1 MRRITSTALAVVA
14 FCATAGS
21 TIVPAHAA
29 DSTAYP
35 VAGPSDSGRAAA
47 TTAADGSSL
56 RVKKHYF
63 HVSDLRGSYTSG
75 DFYWRKYQ
83 GKNYYWFDFHLSDTK
98 ADGKAAALCYKLS
111 LHKGAWCIVNTHG
124 KGKQKVNENWGLF
137 PNDHISVFGAVG
149 ILDSK
154 KNTFNVSKRGP
165 WHKLR

>member
-21 TIVPAHAA
+21 TIVPAQAA

-35 VAGPSDSGRAAA
+35 VARTSDSGRAATR
-47 TTAADGSSL
+47 TTADGSSL
-56 RVKKHYF
+56 RVPKHYF

-75 DFYWRKYQ
+75 DFYWKRDQ
-83 GKNYYWFDFHLSDTK
+83 GKSYYWFDFHLSDTK

-111 LHKGAWCIVNTHG
+111 LHKGVWCIVNTHG
-124 KGKQKVNENWGLF
+124 KGKKKVNDYLELF

-149 ILDSK
+149 VLDSK
-154 KNTFNVSKRGP
+154 KNIFNVSKPGP